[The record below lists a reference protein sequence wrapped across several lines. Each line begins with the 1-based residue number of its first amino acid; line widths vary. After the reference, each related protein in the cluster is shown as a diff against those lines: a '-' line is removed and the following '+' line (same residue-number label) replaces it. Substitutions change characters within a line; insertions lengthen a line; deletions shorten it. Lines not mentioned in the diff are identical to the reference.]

1 MMSQSDLFHP
11 LRRAGVAIALAS
23 LGLVTSIAAFAA
35 DRFVP
40 APPEAGTS
48 IPQQQVKF
56 GMRPFADNTF
66 YVIAMQKGWFKDV
79 GIRIDPAPEGLK
91 VNDTN
96 ATALLLNGQVDV
108 ISENCPNMLPTY
120 KSARTLKCVG
130 FTDNFLGNAILAN
143 PRLHLKSFKDYIA
156 QGMSF
161 DVALHAALAPLAGKT
176 LVGPPQVTDRPFEIL
191 ASSMSKVNWNLQV
204 LDDSKSVVLARA
216 GREDFVNPDGAPIVY
231 SLEQAG
237 WTDVLDVGDMNKYAP
252 AGAGSPVEHLVTVV
266 GVGANGNFVNSHPN
280 AMLRFMSVVWRT
292 LDAVKK
298 DPSLFALQAP
308 YLNSV
313 AGTSLNA
320 KDVQSAVDR
329 LDPFSTYDYD
339 ATYFTDEKNVYFYKN
354 AWSAIIDD
362 IATSGIIDKG
372 SVTPEDI
379 VWAAPIWQ
387 QMKDYQT
394 RTDALLKTLDSESLP
409 ADKANLLKQAHQYY
423 TWFDFLDAYRLA
435 SAASSKA

>member
-1 MMSQSDLFHP
+1 MLKAGVFQSFK
-11 LRRAGVAIALAS
+11 RAGVAIALAS
-23 LGLVTSIAAFAA
+23 LGLATSTAAFAG

-40 APPEAGTS
+40 AQPEAGIA
-48 IPQQQVKF
+48 IPHQQVKF

-66 YVIAMQKGWFKDV
+66 YVIAMKKGWFNDV
-79 GIRIDPAPEGLK
+79 GIGIEPAPEGLK
-91 VNDTN
+91 INDTN

-161 DVALHAALAPLAGKT
+161 EAALHAALAPLEGKT

-191 ASSMSKVNWNLQV
+191 ASRMAKVNWNLQV

-237 WTDVLDVGDMNKYAP
+237 WTDILDVGDMNKYAP

-266 GVGANGNFVNSHPN
+266 GVGANGDFVNGHPN
-280 AMLRFMSVVWRT
+280 AILRFMSVVWRT
-292 LDAVKK
+292 IDAVKK
-298 DPSLFALQAP
+298 DPSLFAIQAP

-313 AGTSLNA
+313 AGTSLDAKGVQNA
-320 KDVQSAVDR
+320 VER
-329 LDPFSTYDYD
+329 LDPFSQYEY
-339 ATYFTDEKNVYFYKN
+339 ASTYFTDEKNVYFYKN
-354 AWSAIIDD
+354 AWSAIIED
-362 IATSGIIDKG
+362 IAASGIIEKG
-372 SVTPEDI
+372 SVTPEDV

-387 QMKDYQT
+387 QMKDYQAK
-394 RTDALLKTLDSESLP
+394 TDALFKALDGRALSAQKSS
-409 ADKANLLKQAHQYY
+409 LLKQAHQYY
-423 TWFDFLDAYRLA
+423 TWFDFLDAYRFA
-435 SAASSKA
+435 SAVSSTT

>member
-1 MMSQSDLFHP
+1 MSKAGLLQPFKQ
-11 LRRAGVAIALAS
+11 AGVAISLAS
-23 LGLVTSIAAFAA
+23 LCLVASMAVFAA

-40 APPEAGTS
+40 APPEAGTAV
-48 IPQQQVKF
+48 PHQQVKF

-66 YVIAMQKGWFKDV
+66 YVIAMQKGWFNDV
-79 GIRIDPAPEGLK
+79 GIGIEPAPEGLK

-161 DVALHAALAPLAGKT
+161 DAALHAALAPLEGKT

-191 ASSMSKVNWNLQV
+191 ASKMAKVNWNLQV

-237 WTDVLDVGDMNKYAP
+237 WTDILDVGDMNKYAP
-252 AGAGSPVEHLVTVV
+252 AGPGSPVEHLVTVV
-266 GVGANGNFVNSHPN
+266 GVGANGNFVNSHQN
-280 AMLRFMSVVWRT
+280 AILRFMSVVWRT

-313 AGTSLNA
+313 AGTSLDA
-320 KDVQSAVDR
+320 KGVQNTVER
-329 LDPFSTYDYD
+329 LDPFSVYDYD
-339 ATYFTDEKNVYFYKN
+339 ATYFTDEKSVYFYKN
-354 AWSAIIDD
+354 AWSAIIED
-362 IATSGIIDKG
+362 IAASGIIDKG
-372 SVTPEDI
+372 SVTPEDV

-394 RTDALLKTLDSESLP
+394 RTDALFKALDGQSLP
-409 ADKANLLKQAHQYY
+409 PDKAKLLKQAHQYY
-423 TWFDFLDAYRLA
+423 TWFDFLDAYRFA
-435 SAASSKA
+435 SASSSKT